1 MFCSKDELEKTT
13 RLVDYLDLA
22 ILRELVMDVVLLR
35 LLVDPGDEENP
46 SLDTPLRSRL
56 SHLFSLHSLI
66 FSLISVFSPAP
77 CEAPALPPLGLVLQL
92 AHHLVFHLILHVI
105 HSAIPKLFVV
115 GQLKDIA

>member
-1 MFCSKDELEKTT
+1 MFCNQEDELEQTT

-56 SHLFSLHSLI
+56 SHLLSLHSLI
-66 FSLISVFSPAP
+66 FSLIQKRRILRDGVPY
-77 CEAPALPPLGLVLQL
+77 L
-92 AHHLVFHLILHVI
+92 LI
-105 HSAIPKLFVV
+105 
-115 GQLKDIA
+115 

>member
-1 MFCSKDELEKTT
+1 MFCNQEDELEQTT

-56 SHLFSLHSLI
+56 SHLLSLHSLI
-66 FSLISVFSPAP
+66 FSLIQ
-77 CEAPALPPLGLVLQL
+77 LQ
-92 AHHLVFHLILHVI
+92 
-105 HSAIPKLFVV
+105 
-115 GQLKDIA
+115 